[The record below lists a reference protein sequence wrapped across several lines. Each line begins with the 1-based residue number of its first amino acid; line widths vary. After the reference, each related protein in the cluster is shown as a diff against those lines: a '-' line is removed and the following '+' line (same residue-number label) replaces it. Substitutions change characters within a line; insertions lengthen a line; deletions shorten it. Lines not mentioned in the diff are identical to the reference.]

1 DEVTAV
7 TQAAGEL
14 FTHGV
19 QIDWGAY
26 YAGIA
31 ANRVPLPTYAF
42 QQQRYWLT
50 PTTDTDLNAA
60 GLTPAEHPL
69 LAAVAHL
76 PDNDGVLLTGRL
88 STTTQPWLADHLVN
102 GRALFPGTGLVELAI
117 RAGDELGCTGLA
129 ELVLAEPL
137 ALPER
142 ADVLLQVRVEAADRD
157 GRHPVSVHS
166 RVDEPSDGTWRTHAR
181 GRLTREAPRPT
192 PTDLTVWPPEGATEL
207 EIDDVY
213 LALHGAG
220 LDYRRSFRGLRAAWR
235 RGDEVFADVGLPD
248 GVDSEGYGIHPAL
261 LDAALHAAARREST
275 EDGRPM
281 VPFAWTG
288 AALTAQ
294 GATSLRVRVRPGPDG
309 SVAVSCADDSGTPVF
324 SVDTLAVRPAP
335 LPGPEDTAGWLY
347 AVRWRPVPVPSVMD
361 NGNWAMLGD
370 DPWRAEQI
378 LPPGGRRYAD
388 LPALAGADAVPDNV
402 LVPAGHGELHRMLHE
417 LLATV
422 RDWLAEPRLAG
433 SRLMVLTSGAV
444 PARDGEDV
452 PDLAGAAVWGF
463 VRSAELENPG
473 RLLLV
478 DVDGAPASLRLVRDV
493 PGLDEPQVAIRDGQ
507 ILVPRLTRPPTASR
521 RPNSSELAAGTVL
534 LTGGTGTLGGLVARH
549 LVTAYR
555 ARHLLLLSR
564 RGPDA
569 PGAGQLV
576 ADLRAAGASVRVVA
590 CDVAD
595 RAALAAVLDAIP
607 ADQPLTGVV
616 HCAGVLDDGVLG
628 SLTPARLDAVLAAK
642 ADAARYLHEYT
653 DRLDLSFFVLFSSV
667 AGTLGA
673 PGQANYAAANA
684 VLDGLAAHR
693 RSRGLPG
700 LSLAWGPWTGQGMAG
715 ELSPTNVARM
725 ARAGVI
731 GLSAADGLALLDA
744 ALRADQPV
752 LLPVRLAVPS
762 PGPDPVPAMLR
773 DLDPDPVRRPAAN
786 SGRPVAR
793 GGPARQATDPA
804 WSRIA
809 ALPARERGAAL
820 LDLVR
825 ENVAAVLGFP
835 GPQAVDPGRGFLD
848 LGFDSLTAIELRNR
862 LDTGSGRQ
870 LPATLI
876 FDYPSPAVLAEH
888 LGAELTQQA
897 PSVVPLDASLTALE
911 AAIEAALATGVPDAG
926 AHSGIAGRLRSL
938 AARWSEGHRAD
949 PMPAADL
956 DAAGVEEIFGILDA
970 ELDARG

>member
-1 DEVTAV
+1 V
-7 TQAAGEL
+7 TQAVGEL
-14 FTHGV
+14 FTHGTP
-19 QIDWGAY
+19 IDWDAY
-26 YAGIA
+26 FTGIA
-31 ANRVPLPTYAF
+31 VRRVPLPTYAF
-42 QQQRYWLT
+42 QRQRYWLT

-88 STTTQPWLADHLVN
+88 STTAQPWLADHTVLDQT
-102 GRALFPGTGLVELAI
+102 LLPGTAFVELAL
-117 RAGDELGCTGLA
+117 RAGTEIGCTGLA

-137 ALPER
+137 ALPEH

-166 RVDEPSDGTWRTHAR
+166 RVDEPGDGTWRTHAR
-181 GRLTREAPRPT
+181 GRLTRET
-192 PTDLTVWPPEGATEL
+192 PWPATTDLTAWPPEGATEL
-207 EIDDVY
+207 AVDDVY
-213 LALHGAG
+213 LALRGAG

-248 GVDSEGYGIHPAL
+248 GVDAEGYGIHPAL
-261 LDAALHAAARREST
+261 LDAALHAAARQVST
-275 EDGRPM
+275 EDGRPL
-281 VPFAWTG
+281 VPFSWTG
-288 AALTAQ
+288 VALTAQ

-309 SVAVSCADDSGTPVF
+309 SAAVSCADQTGAPVF

-335 LPGPEDTAGWLY
+335 APGPGDTAGWLH
-347 AVRWRPVPVPSVMD
+347 AVRWRPAPVSSAVD
-361 NGNWAMLGD
+361 TGGWAMLGD
-370 DPWRAEQI
+370 DPRGVEQM

-388 LPALAGADAVPDNV
+388 LPALAGADPVPDTV
-402 LVPAGHGELHRMLHE
+402 LVPAGHGELHRVLHE
-417 LLATV
+417 LLDTV

-433 SRLMVLTSGAV
+433 SRLIVLTSGAV

-478 DVDGAPASLRLVRDV
+478 DVDGAPASLRRVRDV
-493 PGLDEPQVAIRDGQ
+493 PSLDEPQVAIRDGQ

-521 RPNSSELAAGTVL
+521 RPDPPELAAGTVL

-549 LVTAYR
+549 LVTVYH

-569 PGAGQLV
+569 PGAGQLA

-595 RAALAAVLDAIP
+595 RAALAAVLDTIP

-642 ADAARYLHEYT
+642 ADAARHLHEYT
-653 DRLDLSFFVLFSSV
+653 DRLDLSLFVLFSSV

-725 ARAGVI
+725 VRAGVI

-744 ALRADQPV
+744 ALRAEQPV
-752 LLPVRLAVPS
+752 LLPARLAVPA
-762 PGPDPVPAMLR
+762 PGPEPVPAMLR
-773 DLDPDPVRRPAAN
+773 DLDPDPVRRPPAA

-793 GGPARQATDPA
+793 GGSARPVTDSA

-809 ALPARERGAAL
+809 ALPAGERGAAL

-825 ENVAAVLGFP
+825 ENVAAVLGFS
-835 GPQAVDPGRGFLD
+835 GAQAVDPGRGFLD

-862 LDTGSGRQ
+862 LDTGTGRQ

-876 FDYPSPAVLAEH
+876 FDYPSPAILAEH
-888 LGAELTQQA
+888 LGAEMVGSA
-897 PSVVPLDASLTALE
+897 PGAVPLEASLIALGT
-911 AAIEAALATGVPDAG
+911 AIEAALATGVPDAG
-926 AHSGIAGRLRSL
+926 AHTGVAGRLRAL
-938 AARWSEGHRAD
+938 AARWSEAHRVD

-970 ELDARG
+970 ELDARP